1 MRYIAIIGGRKH
13 TVEVEANGHVRRVVV
28 DGRELTVD
36 CRLVGAAGAHAG
48 PRDEPLADHYS
59 VIAGDASYEAFARAV
74 PNAREGG
81 ERTVEVHI
89 HGYPYVV
96 TLQDEREQALANLA
110 GTAHV
115 SGNMEVL
122 APMPGLVVDVPV
134 QLGDEVRRGQTV
146 VVLEAMKMEND
157 LQAPR
162 AGIVKDVRVAKG
174 QTVGQT
180 EVLVVVGDVG
190 GEAEAAT
197 DDDADEAASGA

>member
-13 TVEVEANGHVRRVVV
+13 VVEVEANGHTRHVVV
-28 DGRELTVD
+28 DGREMTVD

-59 VIAGDASYEAFARAV
+59 LIADGASYEAFARAV
-74 PNAREGG
+74 PSVGEGG

-96 TLQDEREQALANLA
+96 TVQDEREQALASLA
-110 GTAHV
+110 GSAHV
-115 SGNMEVL
+115 SGDMAVH
-122 APMPGLVVDVPV
+122 APMPGLVAGVLV
-134 QLGDEVRRGQTV
+134 QPGDEVRRGQTV

-162 AGIVKDVRVAKG
+162 PGIVKEVRVAKG
-174 QTVGQT
+174 QTVAQND
-180 EVLVVVGDVG
+180 VLAVVGDAAAG
-190 GEAEAAT
+190 GAEGAH
-197 DDDADEAASGA
+197 DPDEDESGT